1 MKRTLLFV
9 LALIAVGCGPPD
21 GPYETYYENGQL
33 REKGT
38 YKDGELQ

>member
-1 MKRTLLFV
+1 MKKTLLLV
-9 LALIAVGCGPPD
+9 VALIAVGCGPPD

-38 YKDGELQ
+38 YEDGELQ